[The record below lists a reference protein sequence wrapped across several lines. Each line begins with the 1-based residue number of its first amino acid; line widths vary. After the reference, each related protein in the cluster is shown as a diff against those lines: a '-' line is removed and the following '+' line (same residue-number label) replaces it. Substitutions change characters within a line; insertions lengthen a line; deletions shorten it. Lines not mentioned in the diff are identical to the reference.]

1 MTYDVHLA
9 DTFQKSIKA
18 LKKKYPH
25 VKDDLLSPIK
35 TLEEE
40 PSAGDPISGWNKEVW
55 KVRVASSD
63 VKKGKRGGYRLIYFW
78 EAGEKKV
85 YLLVAYFKG
94 EKAEITKKE
103 IEPLLKKL
111 GFHSL
116 QIECGYLVETFTIKS
131 VGQVGIIS

>member
-9 DTFQKSIKA
+9 ETFQKSIKA

-25 VKDDLLSPIK
+25 VKDDLISQIRA
-35 TLEEE
+35 LEED
-40 PSAGDPISGWNKEVW
+40 PSEGDPIPGWNKEIW

-78 EAGEKKV
+78 KTGEMKV

-94 EKAEITKKE
+94 EKTEITKKE
-103 IEPLLKKL
+103 IDTLLKKL
-111 GFHSL
+111 NEELG
-116 QIECGYLVETFTIKS
+116 
-131 VGQVGIIS
+131 

>member
-1 MTYDVHLA
+1 MGYDVHLT

-25 VKDDLLSPIK
+25 VKDDLLGQIK
-35 TLEEE
+35 GLEED
-40 PSAGDPISGWNKEVW
+40 PSAGDPIPGWNKEVW

-78 EAGEKKV
+78 KACQMKV
-85 YLLVAYFKG
+85 YLLVVYFKG

-103 IEPLLKKL
+103 IEALLKKL
-111 GFHSL
+111 SDELG
-116 QIECGYLVETFTIKS
+116 
-131 VGQVGIIS
+131 

>member
-25 VKDDLLSPIK
+25 VKDDLLSQIE
-35 TLEEE
+35 TLEKD
-40 PSAGDPISGWNKEVW
+40 PSAGDPIPGWNKEVW

-78 EAGEKKV
+78 EAGEPPP
-85 YLLVAYFKG
+85 YWLLSRCCKFCLVPSF
-94 EKAEITKKE
+94 IP
-103 IEPLLKKL
+103 PLVLN
-111 GFHSL
+111 
-116 QIECGYLVETFTIKS
+116 VRD
-131 VGQVGIIS
+131 

>member
-25 VKDDLLSPIK
+25 VKDDLLSQVK
-35 TLEEE
+35 ALEED
-40 PSAGDPISGWNKEVW
+40 PSAGDPIPGWNKEVW

-78 EAGEKKV
+78 KAAEMKV

-94 EKAEITKKE
+94 EKEQITKKE
-103 IEPLLKKL
+103 IETLLKKL
-111 GFHSL
+111 N
-116 QIECGYLVETFTIKS
+116 
-131 VGQVGIIS
+131 